1 MQPIFSSFLKVKVF
15 FILSSLKVAG
25 FSCALALLPAWS
37 IAQETSP
44 TRIEEL
50 TISATRQSR
59 TIENIAGTVSIIS
72 IENIEKELVD
82 DLDDLARFQPG
93 VSMSTDARGGNQGFT
108 IRGIGGNRVL
118 NVVDGVRGSDI
129 YFGNGKDSFEMD
141 NLQSVQII
149 RGPASVLYGADA
161 MGGAVIFTTKDAR
174 DYVGSDS
181 GSYFGLRSSASDA
194 DEQIKG
200 GATAAFQNGDFGLVA
215 QFTQRNF
222 EEHEVN
228 GVGSVNPQD
237 GDTQGILLKG
247 FWDISDNQSL
257 AISFE
262 SFVEERDFNLLSDL
276 GRSVSKSLG
285 FDEVDR
291 ERLGLEYQLERDSGL
306 FDDLQILVNLHDT
319 DSTQTTLQDRT
330 SFSFVNPRNPRSFS
344 GSAASRDTTFGFD
357 QETMAINLN
366 FRKSLSSGSLTHNF
380 VYGFNLDETETERP
394 RDRFD
399 TEVSSGTVTRS
410 ISAFPMGA
418 PEVFPNKT
426 FPDTETRRLGL
437 YFQDEIQIGDTPLTV
452 IPGVRYDRYEMDA
465 SADALLD
472 GTNQVAGFGYPVE
485 DFEEGEVSFS
495 LGALYD
501 IDDTYSLFAQYA
513 EGYRPPNFNESN
525 QAFVN
530 LGYRYAVVPNP
541 DIDAETSDSFELG
554 VRADYENAFLSL
566 SVFKNYYD
574 DFISSN
580 FIGRDG
586 SLSLYQNQNISDVEV
601 QGAELSSFFYFNDQ
615 WRLRS
620 SVAYARGE
628 NDRTGAHLD
637 TIDPLNIV
645 TGLRYDSANGNWGGE
660 LLWTVVAN
668 KDKVSSDTVTDSEG
682 YAILDLVGD
691 LRIGDAVSLRAGVFN
706 IFDEEYAIWQS
717 IQGLDK
723 VQSADTIL
731 NNYQPGTNLRVGLNI
746 EF

>member
-1 MQPIFSSFLKVKVF
+1 MLFG
-15 FILSSLKVAG
+15 FISGLRLR
-25 FSCALALLPAWS
+25 ALLRLKTVVVVNFCSGLVLLGSATL
-37 IAQETSP
+37 AQESSSS
-44 TRIEEL
+44 RIEEL
-50 TISATRQSR
+50 TISATRQPR
-59 TIENIAGTVSIIS
+59 TIENIAGTVSLITV
-72 IENIEKELVD
+72 ENIEKEMVD

-93 VSMSTDARGGNQGFT
+93 VSMSTNARGGNQGFT

-118 NVVDGVRGSDI
+118 HVVDGVRGSDI
-129 YFGNGKDSFEMD
+129 YYGNGKDSFEMD
-141 NLQSVQII
+141 NLQSVQIV
-149 RGPASVLYGADA
+149 RGPSSVLYGADA
-161 MGGAVIFTTKDAR
+161 MGGAIIFTTKNAR

-194 DEQIKG
+194 DDQVKG

-228 GVGSVNPQD
+228 GSGSVNPQD

-247 FWDISDNQSL
+247 MWDISDNQSL
-257 AISFE
+257 AVSFE

-291 ERLGLEYQLERDSGL
+291 ERIGLEYQLERDSGL
-306 FDDLQILVNLHDT
+306 FDDLQILVNFHDT
-319 DSTQTTLQDRT
+319 DSTQRTLQDRT
-330 SFSFVNPRNPRSFS
+330 SFSFVNPRNPRSMG
-344 GSAASRDTTFGFD
+344 GSAAIRDTTFGFN
-357 QETMAINLN
+357 QETVAVNLN
-366 FRKSLSSGSLTHNF
+366 FRKSLNSGSLTHNF

-399 TEVSSGTVTRS
+399 TELSTGTISRR
-410 ISAFPMGA
+410 ISAFPMA
-418 PEVFPNKT
+418 PAEVFPNKT
-426 FPDTETRRLGL
+426 FPDTSTRRLGI
-437 YFQDEIQIGDTPLTV
+437 YFQDEIQIGDSPLTL

-465 SADALLD
+465 TVDALLD

-501 IDDTYSLFAQYA
+501 LDDTYSLFAQYA

-530 LGYRYAVVPNP
+530 LGFRYAVVPNP
-541 DIDAETSDSFELG
+541 DIDAENSNSFELG

-580 FIGRDG
+580 FIGRSG
-586 SLSLYQNQNISDVEV
+586 SLSLYQNQNISDVEI
-601 QGAELSSFFYFNDQ
+601 QGAEVSAFFYFNNQ

-628 NDRTGAHLD
+628 NEVTGAHLD

-645 TGLRYDSANGNWGGE
+645 TGLRYDSSSGNWGGE
-660 LLWTVVAN
+660 LLWTVIAD
-668 KDKVSSDTVTDSEG
+668 KDKVSSDTVTDAEG

-691 LRIGDAVSLRAGVFN
+691 LQLGSAVSLRAGIFN

-723 VQSADTIL
+723 VTSADTIL
-731 NNYQPGTNLRVGLNI
+731 NNYQPGTNIRVGLNI

>member
-1 MQPIFSSFLKVKVF
+1 MQPIFSSLLKVKVF

-291 ERLGLEYQLERDSGL
+291 ERLGLEYQLERDSCL
-306 FDDLQILVNLHDT
+306 LY
-319 DSTQTTLQDRT
+319 T
-330 SFSFVNPRNPRSFS
+330 SPS
-344 GSAASRDTTFGFD
+344 
-357 QETMAINLN
+357 
-366 FRKSLSSGSLTHNF
+366 
-380 VYGFNLDETETERP
+380 P
-394 RDRFD
+394 RDLSTSRMP
-399 TEVSSGTVTRS
+399 SS
-410 ISAFPMGA
+410 A
-418 PEVFPNKT
+418 
-426 FPDTETRRLGL
+426 
-437 YFQDEIQIGDTPLTV
+437 
-452 IPGVRYDRYEMDA
+452 
-465 SADALLD
+465 
-472 GTNQVAGFGYPVE
+472 
-485 DFEEGEVSFS
+485 
-495 LGALYD
+495 
-501 IDDTYSLFAQYA
+501 
-513 EGYRPPNFNESN
+513 
-525 QAFVN
+525 
-530 LGYRYAVVPNP
+530 
-541 DIDAETSDSFELG
+541 
-554 VRADYENAFLSL
+554 
-566 SVFKNYYD
+566 
-574 DFISSN
+574 
-580 FIGRDG
+580 
-586 SLSLYQNQNISDVEV
+586 
-601 QGAELSSFFYFNDQ
+601 
-615 WRLRS
+615 
-620 SVAYARGE
+620 
-628 NDRTGAHLD
+628 
-637 TIDPLNIV
+637 
-645 TGLRYDSANGNWGGE
+645 
-660 LLWTVVAN
+660 
-668 KDKVSSDTVTDSEG
+668 
-682 YAILDLVGD
+682 
-691 LRIGDAVSLRAGVFN
+691 
-706 IFDEEYAIWQS
+706 
-717 IQGLDK
+717 
-723 VQSADTIL
+723 
-731 NNYQPGTNLRVGLNI
+731 
-746 EF
+746 

>member
-1 MQPIFSSFLKVKVF
+1 MLFGFISGLRLRALPTLKTVVVINF
-15 FILSSLKVAG
+15 YSGLV
-25 FSCALALLPAWS
+25 LLGSATL
-37 IAQETSP
+37 AQESSSS
-44 TRIEEL
+44 RIEEL
-50 TISATRQSR
+50 TISATRQPR
-59 TIENIAGTVSIIS
+59 TIENIAGTVSLITV
-72 IENIEKELVD
+72 ENIEKEMVD

-93 VSMSTDARGGNQGFT
+93 VSMSTNARGGNQGFT

-118 NVVDGVRGSDI
+118 HVVDGVRGSDI
-129 YFGNGKDSFEMD
+129 YYGNGKDSFEMD
-141 NLQSVQII
+141 NLQSVQIV
-149 RGPASVLYGADA
+149 RGPSSVLYGADA
-161 MGGAVIFTTKDAR
+161 MGGAVIFTTKNAR

-194 DEQIKG
+194 DDQVKG

-228 GVGSVNPQD
+228 GSGSVNPQD

-247 FWDISDNQSL
+247 MWDISDNQSL
-257 AISFE
+257 AVSFE

-291 ERLGLEYQLERDSGL
+291 ERIGLEYQLERDSGL
-306 FDDLQILVNLHDT
+306 FDDLQILVNFHDT
-319 DSTQTTLQDRT
+319 DSTQRTLQDRT
-330 SFSFVNPRNPRSFS
+330 SFSFVNPRNPRSMG
-344 GSAASRDTTFGFD
+344 GSAAIRDTTFGFN
-357 QETMAINLN
+357 QETVAVNLN
-366 FRKSLSSGSLTHNF
+366 FRKSLNSGSLTHNF

-399 TEVSSGTVTRS
+399 TELSTGTISRR
-410 ISAFPMGA
+410 ISAFPMA
-418 PEVFPNKT
+418 PAEVFPNKT
-426 FPDTETRRLGL
+426 FPDTSTRRLGI
-437 YFQDEIQIGDTPLTV
+437 YFQDEIQIGDSPLTL

-465 SADALLD
+465 TVDALLD

-501 IDDTYSLFAQYA
+501 LDDTYSLFAQYA

-530 LGYRYAVVPNP
+530 LGFRYAVVPNP
-541 DIDAETSDSFELG
+541 DIDAENSNSFELG

-580 FIGRDG
+580 FIGRSG
-586 SLSLYQNQNISDVEV
+586 SLSLYQNQNISDVEI
-601 QGAELSSFFYFNDQ
+601 QGAEVSAFFYFNNQ

-628 NDRTGAHLD
+628 NEVTGAHLD

-645 TGLRYDSANGNWGGE
+645 TGLRYDGSSGNWGGE
-660 LLWTVVAN
+660 LLWTVIAD
-668 KDKVSSDTVTDSEG
+668 KDKVSSDTVTDAEG

-691 LRIGDAVSLRAGVFN
+691 LQLGSAVSLRAGIFN

-723 VQSADTIL
+723 VTSADTIL
-731 NNYQPGTNLRVGLNI
+731 NNYQPGTNIRVGLNI

>member
-1 MQPIFSSFLKVKVF
+1 MLFGFISGLRLRTLPTLKTVVVIKFCSGLV
-15 FILSSLKVAG
+15 
-25 FSCALALLPAWS
+25 LLGSATS
-37 IAQETSP
+37 AQESSSS
-44 TRIEEL
+44 RIEEL
-50 TISATRQSR
+50 TISATRQPR
-59 TIENIAGTVSIIS
+59 TIENIAGTVSLITV
-72 IENIEKELVD
+72 ENIEKEMVD

-93 VSMSTDARGGNQGFT
+93 VSMSTNARGGNQGFT

-118 NVVDGVRGSDI
+118 HVVDGVRGSDI
-129 YFGNGKDSFEMD
+129 YYGNGKDSFEMD
-141 NLQSVQII
+141 NLQSVQIV
-149 RGPASVLYGADA
+149 RGPSSVLYGADA
-161 MGGAVIFTTKDAR
+161 MGGAVIFTTKNAR

-194 DEQIKG
+194 DDQIKG

-228 GVGSVNPQD
+228 GSGSVNPQD
-237 GDTQGILLKG
+237 GDTQVILLKG
-247 FWDISDNQSL
+247 MWDISDNQSL
-257 AISFE
+257 AVSFE

-291 ERLGLEYQLERDSGL
+291 ERIGLEYQLERDSGL
-306 FDDLQILVNLHDT
+306 FDDLQILVNFHDT
-319 DSTQTTLQDRT
+319 DSTQRTLQDRT
-330 SFSFVNPRNPRSFS
+330 SFSFVNPRNPRSMG
-344 GSAASRDTTFGFD
+344 GSAAIRDTTFGFN
-357 QETMAINLN
+357 QETVAVNLN
-366 FRKSLSSGSLTHNF
+366 FRKSLNSGSLTHNF

-399 TEVSSGTVTRS
+399 TELSTGTISRR
-410 ISAFPMGA
+410 ISAFPMA
-418 PEVFPNKT
+418 PAEVFPNKT
-426 FPDTETRRLGL
+426 FPDTSTRRLGI
-437 YFQDEIQIGDTPLTV
+437 YFQDEIQIGDSPLTL

-465 SADALLD
+465 TVDALLD

-501 IDDTYSLFAQYA
+501 LDDTYSLFAQYA

-530 LGYRYAVVPNP
+530 LGFRYAVVPNP
-541 DIDAETSDSFELG
+541 DIDAENSNSFELG

-580 FIGRDG
+580 FIGRSG
-586 SLSLYQNQNISDVEV
+586 SLSLYQNQNINDVEI
-601 QGAELSSFFYFNDQ
+601 QGAEVSAFFYFNNQ

-628 NDRTGAHLD
+628 NEVTGAHLD

-645 TGLRYDSANGNWGGE
+645 TGLRYDGSSGNWGGE
-660 LLWTVVAN
+660 LLWTVIAD
-668 KDKVSSDTVTDSEG
+668 KDKVSSDTVTDAEG

-691 LRIGDAVSLRAGVFN
+691 LQLGSAVSLRAGIFN

-723 VQSADTIL
+723 VTSADTIL
-731 NNYQPGTNLRVGLNI
+731 NNYQPGTNIRVGLNV

>member
-1 MQPIFSSFLKVKVF
+1 MLFGFISDLRLRALPTLKTVVVIKFCSGLV
-15 FILSSLKVAG
+15 
-25 FSCALALLPAWS
+25 LLGSATS
-37 IAQETSP
+37 AQESSSS
-44 TRIEEL
+44 RIEEL
-50 TISATRQSR
+50 TISATRQPR
-59 TIENIAGTVSIIS
+59 TIENIAGTVSLITV
-72 IENIEKELVD
+72 ENIEKEMVD

-93 VSMSTDARGGNQGFT
+93 VSMSTNARGGNQGFT

-118 NVVDGVRGSDI
+118 HVVDGVRGSDI
-129 YFGNGKDSFEMD
+129 YYGNGKDSFEMD
-141 NLQSVQII
+141 NLQSVQIV
-149 RGPASVLYGADA
+149 RGPSSVLYGADA
-161 MGGAVIFTTKDAR
+161 MGGAVIFTTKNAR

-194 DEQIKG
+194 DDQIKG

-228 GVGSVNPQD
+228 GSGSVNPQD

-247 FWDISDNQSL
+247 MWDISDNQSL
-257 AISFE
+257 AVSFE

-291 ERLGLEYQLERDSGL
+291 ERIGLEYQLERDSGL
-306 FDDLQILVNLHDT
+306 FDDLQILVNFHDT
-319 DSTQTTLQDRT
+319 DSTQRTLQDRT
-330 SFSFVNPRNPRSFS
+330 SFSFVNPRNPRSMG
-344 GSAASRDTTFGFD
+344 GSAAIRDTTFGFN
-357 QETMAINLN
+357 QETVAVNLN
-366 FRKSLSSGSLTHNF
+366 FRKSLNSGSLTHNF

-399 TEVSSGTVTRS
+399 TELSTGTISRR
-410 ISAFPMGA
+410 ISAFPMA
-418 PEVFPNKT
+418 PAEVFPNKT
-426 FPDTETRRLGL
+426 FPDTSTRRLGI
-437 YFQDEIQIGDTPLTV
+437 YFQDEIQIGDSPLTL

-465 SADALLD
+465 TVDTLLD

-501 IDDTYSLFAQYA
+501 LDDTYSLFAQYA

-530 LGYRYAVVPNP
+530 LGFRYAVVPNP
-541 DIDAETSDSFELG
+541 DIDAENSNSFELG

-580 FIGRDG
+580 FIGRSG
-586 SLSLYQNQNISDVEV
+586 SLSLYQNQNISDVEI
-601 QGAELSSFFYFNDQ
+601 QGAEVSAFFYFNNQ

-628 NDRTGAHLD
+628 NEVTGAHLD

-645 TGLRYDSANGNWGGE
+645 TGLRYDSSSGNWGGE
-660 LLWTVVAN
+660 LLWTVIAD
-668 KDKVSSDTVTDSEG
+668 KDKVSSDTVTDAEG

-691 LRIGDAVSLRAGVFN
+691 LQLGSAVSFRAGIFN

-723 VQSADTIL
+723 VTSADTIL
-731 NNYQPGTNLRVGLNI
+731 NNYQPGTNIRVGLNI

>member
-1 MQPIFSSFLKVKVF
+1 MLFEFLSGLKSRVLPTFRTVMIIYVSSV
-15 FILSSLKVAG
+15 LSLVGSAA
-25 FSCALALLPAWS
+25 S
-37 IAQETSP
+37 AQESSSS
-44 TRIEEL
+44 RIEEL
-50 TISATRQSR
+50 TISATRQPR
-59 TIENIAGTVSIIS
+59 TIENIAGTVSLITV
-72 IENIEKELVD
+72 ENIEKEMVD

-93 VSMSTDARGGNQGFT
+93 VSMSTNARGGNQGFT

-129 YFGNGKDSFEMD
+129 YYGNGKDSFEMD
-141 NLQSVQII
+141 NLQSVQIV

-194 DEQIKG
+194 DEQVKG

-228 GVGSVNPQD
+228 GPGSVNPQD

-291 ERLGLEYQLERDSGL
+291 ERIGLEYQLERDSGI
-306 FDDLQILVNLHDT
+306 FDDLQILVNFHDT
-319 DSTQTTLQDRT
+319 DSTQRTLQDRT
-330 SFSFVNPRNPRSFS
+330 SFSFVNPRDRRSFA
-344 GSAASRDTTFGFD
+344 GTAAVRDTTFGFD
-357 QETMAINLN
+357 QETLAVNLN
-366 FRKSLSSGSLTHNF
+366 FRKTVSSGSLTHNF
-380 VYGFNLDETETERP
+380 VYGFNLDETETTRP

-399 TEVSSGTVTRS
+399 TEVSSGNVSRS

-418 PEVFPNKT
+418 PEVFPNKS
-426 FPDTETRRLGL
+426 FPDTETRRLGI
-437 YFQDEIQIGDTPLTV
+437 YFQDEIQVGDTPLTL

-465 SADALLD
+465 NVDALLD
-472 GTNQVAGFGYPVE
+472 GTKLVAGFGYPVE
-485 DFEEGEVSFS
+485 DFEEGEVSLS

-501 IDDTYSLFAQYA
+501 LDDTYSLFAQYA

-541 DIDAETSDSFELG
+541 DIDAETSNSFEMG
-554 VRADYENAFLSL
+554 VRADYENAFISV

-586 SLSLYQNQNISDVEV
+586 SLSLYQNQNISDVEI
-601 QGAELSSFFYFNDQ
+601 QGAEVSGFFYFNNQ

-628 NDRTGAHLD
+628 NERTGAHLD

-645 TGLRYDSANGNWGGE
+645 TGLRYDSSNGNWGGE
-660 LLWTVVAN
+660 LLWTVVAD
-668 KDKVSSDTVTDSEG
+668 KDKVSSDTATEADG

-691 LRIGDAVSLRAGVFN
+691 LQIGSAVSLRAGIFN

-717 IQGLDK
+717 IQGLNKDTA
-723 VQSADTIL
+723 ADTIL
-731 NNYQPGTNLRVGLNI
+731 NNYQPGTNIRVGLNI

>member
-1 MQPIFSSFLKVKVF
+1 MLFGFITGLRLRVLPTLKTVVVINF
-15 FILSSLKVAG
+15 CSGLV
-25 FSCALALLPAWS
+25 LLGSATL
-37 IAQETSP
+37 AQESSSS
-44 TRIEEL
+44 RIEEL
-50 TISATRQSR
+50 TISATRQPR
-59 TIENIAGTVSIIS
+59 TIENIAGTVSLITV
-72 IENIEKELVD
+72 ENIEKEMVD

-93 VSMSTDARGGNQGFT
+93 VSMSTNARGGNQGFT

-118 NVVDGVRGSDI
+118 HVVDGVRGSDI
-129 YFGNGKDSFEMD
+129 YYGNGKDSFEMD
-141 NLQSVQII
+141 NLQSVQIV
-149 RGPASVLYGADA
+149 RGPSSVLYGADA
-161 MGGAVIFTTKDAR
+161 MGGAVIFTTKNAR

-194 DEQIKG
+194 DDQVKG

-228 GVGSVNPQD
+228 GSGSVNPQD

-247 FWDISDNQSL
+247 IWDISDNQSL
-257 AISFE
+257 AVSFE

-285 FDEVDR
+285 FDEGDR
-291 ERLGLEYQLERDSGL
+291 ERIGLEYQLERDSGL
-306 FDDLQILVNLHDT
+306 FDDLQILVNFHDT
-319 DSTQTTLQDRT
+319 DSTQRTLQDRT
-330 SFSFVNPRNPRSFS
+330 SFSFVNPRNPRSMG
-344 GSAASRDTTFGFD
+344 GSAATRDTTFGFN
-357 QETMAINLN
+357 QETVAVNLN
-366 FRKSLSSGSLTHNF
+366 FRKSLNSGSLTHNF

-399 TEVSSGTVTRS
+399 TELSTGTISRR
-410 ISAFPMGA
+410 ISAFPMA
-418 PEVFPNKT
+418 PAEVFPNKT
-426 FPDTETRRLGL
+426 FPDTSTRRLGIYL
-437 YFQDEIQIGDTPLTV
+437 QDEIQMGDSPLTL

-465 SADALLD
+465 TVDALLD

-501 IDDTYSLFAQYA
+501 LDDTYSLFAQYA

-530 LGYRYAVVPNP
+530 LGFRYAVVPNP
-541 DIDAETSDSFELG
+541 DIDAENSNSFELG

-580 FIGRDG
+580 FIGRSG
-586 SLSLYQNQNISDVEV
+586 SLSLYQNQNISDVEI
-601 QGAELSSFFYFNDQ
+601 QGAEVSAFFYFNNQ

-628 NDRTGAHLD
+628 NEVTGAHLD

-645 TGLRYDSANGNWGGE
+645 TGLRYDSSSGNWGGE
-660 LLWTVVAN
+660 LLWTVIAD
-668 KDKVSSDTVTDSEG
+668 KDKVSSDTVTDAEG

-691 LRIGDAVSLRAGVFN
+691 LQLGSAVSLRAGIFN

-723 VQSADTIL
+723 VTSADTIL
-731 NNYQPGTNLRVGLNI
+731 NNYQPGTNIRVGLNI